1 MSFFQKAGGAGWDGL
16 AVMVR
21 EIAISAMPKTHFTA
35 PMDGHEQTASHGQ
48 SWKCQEKLSGVF
60 CEVSYFSAEIGNETQ
75 LIWSWN
81 GLKHVKT
88 TNHIGLQMISIDLPS
103 IFDMIPFKTLVEWDR
118 GAGPFNDRCIPCG
131 SHCVDPQTDTMTGRV
146 NFAQFPW
153 EFSVPSGVIKHGLPD
168 NPPCISFF
176 SGFFDFPI
184 QISVYGGFLIAV
196 D

>member
-1 MSFFQKAGGAGWDGL
+1 
-16 AVMVR
+16 MVR

-118 GAGPFNDRCIPCG
+118 GAGPLQRPMYPMWKPLRGPPNGYDDRKGEFCPVSMGVFSTFWC
-131 SHCVDPQTDTMTGRV
+131 HQTW
-146 NFAQFPW
+146 FA
-153 EFSVPSGVIKHGLPD
+153 G
-168 NPPCISFF
+168 
-176 SGFFDFPI
+176 
-184 QISVYGGFLIAV
+184 
-196 D
+196 